1 MKNGILLQKL
11 SVIEQSVAQ
20 LRSLTPLSV
29 SELETDWRSRRAI
42 ERLLQIC
49 VEAVID
55 ICQRI
60 LTLEQQSPAGSGG
73 EAVRRCVE
81 IGVLGSEEPYR
92 QMVQFRDFIVHRY
105 EQVEVEIL
113 VGILKRQLKDFDRFR
128 EEILRYLAHD

>member
-11 SVIEQSVAQ
+11 SVIEQSVNQ
-20 LRSLTPLSV
+20 LRSLAPLSV
-29 SELETDWRSRRAI
+29 SDFETDWRTLRAV
-42 ERLLQIC
+42 ERLLQIG

-60 LTLEQQSPAGSGG
+60 LTLEQQSPASSGG

-92 QMVQFRDFIVHRY
+92 QMVQFRNFIVHRY
-105 EQVEVEIL
+105 EQVEIEIL
-113 VGILKRQLKDFDRFR
+113 VGILNRHLTDFDRFR
-128 EEILRYLAHD
+128 EEIRRYLAHD